1 MSPAGASG
9 KDGGGEWG
17 VVCRDA
23 DEGFPVRDSRAYV
36 GATSCA
42 NAIDV
47 TPGAE

>member
-23 DEGFPVRDSRAYV
+23 DEGFPVRDRRAYV

-47 TPGAE
+47 IPEDE